1 MDGYERS
8 MVDLNT
14 EMLGLAREMLREN
27 FDRALYELGIQRE
40 VAQTILKLSVKEI
53 RQLVSTPV
61 LLVGLRW
68 KNPRVWQELSHYAGG
83 EPVALAQAMLI
94 GEKEMRHGY

>member
-8 MVDLNT
+8 MVDLNS
-14 EMLGLAREMLREN
+14 EMLGLAREMLRDN
-27 FDRALYELGIQRE
+27 YNRALYELGIQKA
-40 VAQTILKLSVKEI
+40 VAQTLLTLSVKEI

-68 KNPRVWQELSHYAGG
+68 RNPRVWQELSHYASG
-83 EPVALAQAMLI
+83 EQVALAQAMLI
-94 GEKEMRHGY
+94 GEKEMRNGY